1 MKEEARMNSRTSAL
15 LRKAASGYEPS
26 AADKSRTRAAI
37 GRRVAIGVAA
47 GGAVAAGAKTA
58 AAAPAA
64 LVPVATTAASVPA
77 AAGVAAATGAG
88 FAPAFTTAF
97 ASTFT
102 GALTTKVIAT
112 VAILGTL
119 SAGAVTVRHVAREH
133 AKAASSVSA
142 TATAQQ
148 VQPTTSTTQAQTRA
162 TQTRATKTTPESES
176 ESVAATPINVAA
188 AAAVDSLP
196 VTAVTTIANPI
207 QNKQNKPS
215 STTTIQSPALQ
226 TGAEVE
232 LIQRAQ
238 QALEAGDATAA
249 LVLLSEHAR
258 RFPNGALSE
267 ERDAARVLALCGAG
281 QQDDAEQMGAA
292 FLGRYPS
299 SPLASRVRA
308 SCAGPSSSPHAGSN
322 AITN

>member
-77 AAGVAAATGAG
+77 AAGVGAATGAG

-148 VQPTTSTTQAQTRA
+148 VQPTTSTTQAQMRA
-162 TQTRATKTTPESES
+162 TQTRTPQPES

-188 AAAVDSLP
+188 AAAVDSPP
-196 VTAVTTIANPI
+196 VTAVTTIANRL

-281 QQDDAEQMGAA
+281 QKDDAEQMGTA

-308 SCAGPSSSPHAGSN
+308 SCAGPSPSPHAGSN